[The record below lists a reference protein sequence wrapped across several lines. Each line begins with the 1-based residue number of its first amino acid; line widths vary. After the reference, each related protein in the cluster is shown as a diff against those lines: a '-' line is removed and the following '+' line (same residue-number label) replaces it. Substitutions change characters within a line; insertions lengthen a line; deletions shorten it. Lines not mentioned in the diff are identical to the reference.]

1 MSKNTASF
9 KSRSN
14 HFSMIPSADIQR
26 SRFDR
31 SHAYKTTFDAGKLI
45 PFYVDEVVPG
55 DTFSLKCSVLVRQTT
70 PVVPFMDNV
79 YMESFFF
86 FVPNRLIWEHWEQM
100 LGDQSSGP
108 TASTDYLVPS
118 HGATESFKSG
128 SLADYFGLPTN
139 VTPASI
145 IQVSDLPLR
154 AYSLIFNEWFRDENL
169 QEPVNVDKNTGRL
182 FVGDAPITSASV
194 NNYLSFWS
202 EPLYRCKRHDYF
214 TSALPWT
221 QKGPSVDVSIGVS
234 GPISWKD
241 ESYSVVAKAG
251 GSWVHKEY
259 QVQNPNNRVFLA
271 PHGVVSRGSSNN
283 IDLTLPVNQASSG
296 LWNPKNT
303 FVKADGTGPNLNQ
316 ATVTSPIDLPTLYFQ
331 GQQGTGI
338 TINELREAFQIQKFY
353 ERQARGGTRY
363 TEIIRSHFGVISPDA
378 RLQRPEYL
386 GGSSSRINVNQVQQT
401 SASDSTTPQG
411 NLAAFA
417 VGRDSFHGFTKSF
430 VEHGFIIGL
439 INVRADITYQQ
450 GLNRLWSRR
459 GKFDFYW
466 PVFAHLGEQA
476 VLNQEIYCDGSASDQ
491 GIFGYQERYAD
502 YRYYPSIITGKLRST
517 DPQPLDYWHL
527 AQKFENCP
535 KLNSEFIQD
544 TASYQGIKRASAV
557 QNEPQFVLD
566 SWFDLKCVRPMPV
579 YGVPGLVDH
588 F

>member
-31 SHAYKTTFDAGKLI
+31 SHAYKTTFDAGRLI
-45 PFYVDEVVPG
+45 PFYIDEVVPG

-86 FVPNRLIWEHWEQM
+86 FVPNRLIWEHWEQF

-108 TASTDYLVPS
+108 TASTDYLVPQ
-118 HGATESFKSG
+118 SFVSSSEQLPSG
-128 SLADYFGLPTN
+128 SLGDYFGLPTH
-139 VTPASI
+139 VQPSKAI
-145 IQVSDLPLR
+145 YYSDLPLR
-154 AYSLIFNEWFRDENL
+154 AYSLIYNEWFRDENL
-169 QEPVNVDKNTGRL
+169 QEPINVDKNTGRL
-182 FVGDAPITSASV
+182 YVGDSSV
-194 NNYLSFWS
+194 PPGGVSHFLGYG
-202 EPLYRCKRHDYF
+202 EKPPYRAKRHDYF

-251 GSWVHKEY
+251 GSWVNKEY

-271 PHGVVSRGSSNN
+271 PRGVATGGSSNN

-303 FVKADGTGPNLNQ
+303 YVQAEGSGPNVNQ
-316 ATVTSPIDLPTLYFQ
+316 ATVNSPIDLPTLYFQ

-417 VGRDSFHGFTKSF
+417 VGRDRFHGFTKSF
-430 VEHGFIIGL
+430 VEHGYIIGL

-450 GLNRLWSRR
+450 GSIVCGLVAENSIFIGLYSRILANRLSSTRKFIAMVQHPMMAFSAIRNVMQIIAITRRSSQVSCVLPILNRLTI
-459 GKFDFYW
+459 G
-466 PVFAHLGEQA
+466 
-476 VLNQEIYCDGSASDQ
+476 
-491 GIFGYQERYAD
+491 
-502 YRYYPSIITGKLRST
+502 T
-517 DPQPLDYWHL
+517 
-527 AQKFENCP
+527 
-535 KLNSEFIQD
+535 
-544 TASYQGIKRASAV
+544 
-557 QNEPQFVLD
+557 
-566 SWFDLKCVRPMPV
+566 
-579 YGVPGLVDH
+579 
-588 F
+588 